1 MEIALTGMPPIPVEY
16 IIGVA
21 QTKATDAQRRPYVS
35 LVERWGEEQNMA
47 DEASQLLKQLREKQ
61 EIDVKKMPNDF
72 TPRYR
77 KLDVAKQLIDIIRK
91 INEIISTKQEKWTWA
106 HVMRVMVDEGILFEL
121 KKNRFDSII
130 CSMIPDKGIGTV
142 RKNGDYD
149 LLMDKEE
156 PWSLWPK
163 SHIDPVMGSH
173 RTMCNMIAQEF
184 APVLT
189 SKIIAEY

>member
-1 MEIALTGMPPIPVEY
+1 MEETKTGLPPIPVDY
-16 IIGVA
+16 VIDVA
-21 QTKATDAQRRPYVS
+21 QTKATDAKRRPYVD
-35 LVERWGEEQNMA
+35 LIERWGEEQNMA

-61 EIDVKKMPNDF
+61 VIDVKKMPSEF

-77 KLDVAKQLIDIIRK
+77 KLDVAKQLIGIIRR
-91 INEIISTKQEKWTWA
+91 INDIISTKQEKWTWA

-130 CSMIPDKGIGTV
+130 CSMIPEKGIGTV

-149 LLMDKEE
+149 LLMDREDS
-156 PWSLWPK
+156 WASWPK

-173 RTMCNMIAQEF
+173 RTMCNMIALEF

-189 SKIIAEY
+189 NKIIAEY

>member
-1 MEIALTGMPPIPVEY
+1 MEETKTGLPPIPVDY
-16 IIGVA
+16 VIDVA
-21 QTKATDAQRRPYVS
+21 QTKATDAKRRPYVD
-35 LVERWGEEQNMA
+35 LIERWGEEQNMA

-61 EIDVKKMPNDF
+61 VIDVKKMPSDF

-77 KLDVAKQLIDIIRK
+77 KLDVAKQLIGIIRR
-91 INEIISTKQEKWTWA
+91 INDIISTKQEKWTWA

-130 CSMIPDKGIGTV
+130 CSMIPEKGIGTV

-149 LLMDKEE
+149 LLMDREDS
-156 PWSLWPK
+156 WASWPK

-173 RTMCNMIAQEF
+173 RTMCNMIALEF

-189 SKIIAEY
+189 NKIIAEY

>member
-1 MEIALTGMPPIPVEY
+1 MEITLTGMPPIPVEY
-16 IIGVA
+16 IIGFA

-47 DEASQLLKQLREKQ
+47 HEASKLLKQLREKQ
-61 EIDVKKMPNDF
+61 EIDIVKMPREF

-77 KLDVAKQLIDIIRK
+77 QIDVAKQLIGIIRR

-106 HVMRVMVDEGILFEL
+106 HVMRVMVDEGILFEITT
-121 KKNRFDSII
+121 NRFDSII
-130 CSMIPDKGIGTV
+130 CSMIPDKGLGTV
-142 RKNGDYD
+142 RKHGDYR
-149 LLMDKEE
+149 LLMDQET

-163 SHIDPVMGSH
+163 SHLDPVMGSH

-189 SKIIAEY
+189 SKIMAEY

>member
-1 MEIALTGMPPIPVEY
+1 MEETKTGLPPIPVDY
-16 IIGVA
+16 VIDVA
-21 QTKATDAQRRPYVS
+21 QTKGTDAKRRPYVD
-35 LVERWGEEQNMA
+35 LIERWGEEQKMA
-47 DEASQLLKQLREKQ
+47 DEASILLKQLREKQ
-61 EIDVKKMPNDF
+61 VIDVKKMPSDF

-106 HVMRVMVDEGILFEL
+106 HVMRVMVDEGILFKL
-121 KKNRFDSII
+121 TTNRFDGII
-130 CSMIPDKGIGTV
+130 CSMIPDKGLGTV
-142 RKNGDYD
+142 RKHGDYK
-149 LLMDKEE
+149 LLMDREDS
-156 PWSLWPK
+156 WTSWPK

-189 SKIIAEY
+189 NKIIAEY

>member
-1 MEIALTGMPPIPVEY
+1 MEETKTGLPPIPVDY
-16 IIGVA
+16 VIDVA
-21 QTKATDAQRRPYVS
+21 QTKATDAKRRPYVD
-35 LVERWGEEQNMA
+35 LIERWGEEQNMA

-61 EIDVKKMPNDF
+61 VIDVKKMPSDF

-77 KLDVAKQLIDIIRK
+77 KLDVAKQLIDIIRR
-91 INEIISTKQEKWTWA
+91 INDIISTKQEKWTWA

-130 CSMIPDKGIGTV
+130 CSMIPEKGIGTV

-149 LLMDKEE
+149 LLMDREDS
-156 PWSLWPK
+156 WASWPK

-173 RTMCNMIAQEF
+173 RTMCNMIALEF

-189 SKIIAEY
+189 NKIIAEY

>member
-1 MEIALTGMPPIPVEY
+1 MEETKTGLPPIPVDY
-16 IIGVA
+16 VIDVA

-35 LVERWGEEQNMA
+35 LIERWGEEQNMA
-47 DEASQLLKQLREKQ
+47 DEASILLKQLREKQ
-61 EIDVKKMPNDF
+61 VIDVKKMPSDF

-77 KLDVAKQLIDIIRK
+77 KLDVAKQLIDIIRR
-91 INEIISTKQEKWTWA
+91 INDIISTKQEKWTWA

-130 CSMIPDKGIGTV
+130 CSMIPDKGLGTV
-142 RKNGDYD
+142 RKNGDYK
-149 LLMDKEE
+149 LLMDQEDS
-156 PWSLWPK
+156 WASWPK
-163 SHIDPVMGSH
+163 SHLDPVMGSH

-189 SKIIAEY
+189 KKIIAEY

>member
-1 MEIALTGMPPIPVEY
+1 MEETKTGLPPIPVDY
-16 IIGVA
+16 VIDVA

-35 LVERWGEEQNMA
+35 LIERWGEEQNMA
-47 DEASQLLKQLREKQ
+47 DEASILLKQLREKQ
-61 EIDVKKMPNDF
+61 VIDVKKMPSDF

-77 KLDVAKQLIDIIRK
+77 KLDVAKQLIDIIRR
-91 INEIISTKQEKWTWA
+91 INDIISTKQEKWTWA

-130 CSMIPDKGIGTV
+130 CSMIPDKGLGTV
-142 RKNGDYD
+142 RKNGDYK
-149 LLMDKEE
+149 LLMDQEDS
-156 PWSLWPK
+156 WASWPK
-163 SHIDPVMGSH
+163 SHLDPVMGSH